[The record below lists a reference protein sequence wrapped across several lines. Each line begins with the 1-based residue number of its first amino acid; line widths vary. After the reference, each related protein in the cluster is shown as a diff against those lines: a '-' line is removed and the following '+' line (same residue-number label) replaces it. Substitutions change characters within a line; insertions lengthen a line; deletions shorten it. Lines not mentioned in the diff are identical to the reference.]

1 MMPMQKRGAPSN
13 SSDPLRDATLNALSQ
28 LIDPLLNLMFDSRV
42 TVREFTQIL
51 RKIAVAKANNRISD
65 ESGQSNK
72 SRVSIITGLPR
83 SEVTRLLKQ
92 TAFPSFS
99 KRVQHPTRK
108 VLSGWFDDSAF
119 LTKDGDPSIL
129 PAFGKRKSFERLVDK
144 YGGGVPVRAMLDE
157 LTRID
162 AIEWLAGQRI
172 RPRSRIPMMTG
183 LTPSSISMMGER
195 GRNLLETLLANAH
208 AKRNPFFEATA
219 AVENMDPASV
229 SIGRREVLQQ
239 GSSFISSIDGLF
251 DQLKRSGAT
260 KPRSGPEKLKRVGVT
275 VFYFEDTPSAKYG
288 KSSEGPIIRRKNL
301 RRASAK

>member
-1 MMPMQKRGAPSN
+1 MNKKGLPSN
-13 SSDPLRDATLNALSQ
+13 ASDPLRDATLSALSQ

-51 RKIAVAKANNRISD
+51 RKIAVAKASNRIAD
-65 ESGQSNK
+65 ESGQTNK

-83 SEVTRLLKQ
+83 SEVTRLLRK
-92 TAFPSFS
+92 TSFPSFS

-119 LTKDGDPSIL
+119 LTKDGDPAVL
-129 PAFGKRKSFERLVDK
+129 PAFGTRKSFERLVDK

-162 AIEWLAGQRI
+162 AIEWLPGQRI
-172 RPRSRIPMMTG
+172 RPRNRLPMMTG
-183 LTPSSISMMGER
+183 LTPLSISMMGER

-208 AKRNPFFEATA
+208 AKGNPFFEATA
-219 AVENMDPASV
+219 SIENVDPAGV

-239 GSSFISSIDGLF
+239 STSFIGSIDGLF
-251 DQLKRSGAT
+251 DQLRRSTAA
-260 KPRSGPEKLKRVGVT
+260 KSRVNSGKLKRMGVT
-275 VFYFEDTPSAKYG
+275 VFYFEDNPVEKFGTSG
-288 KSSEGPIIRRKNL
+288 EGAVVRRKNL
-301 RRASAK
+301 RRARAK

>member
-1 MMPMQKRGAPSN
+1 MNKKGFTSN
-13 SSDPLRDATLNALSQ
+13 ASDPLRDATLSALSQ

-51 RKIAVAKANNRISD
+51 RKIAVAKASNRIAD
-65 ESGQSNK
+65 ESGQTNK

-83 SEVTRLLKQ
+83 SEVTRLMRK
-92 TAFPSFS
+92 TSVPSFS

-119 LTKDGDPSIL
+119 LTKDGDPAVL
-129 PAFGKRKSFERLVDK
+129 PAFGTRKSFERLVDK

-162 AIEWLAGQRI
+162 AIEWLPGQRI
-172 RPRSRIPMMTG
+172 RPRNRIPMMTG

-219 AVENMDPASV
+219 SIENVDPAGV

-239 GSSFISSIDGLF
+239 STSFIGSIDGLF
-251 DQLKRSGAT
+251 DQLKRSTAAKSQVNSQT
-260 KPRSGPEKLKRVGVT
+260 LKRMGVT
-275 VFYFEDTPSAKYG
+275 VFYFEDNPMAKFG
-288 KSSEGPIIRRKNL
+288 KSGEGAIVRRKNL
-301 RRASAK
+301 RRARGK

>member
-1 MMPMQKRGAPSN
+1 MNKKDPPSN

-51 RKIAVAKANNRISD
+51 RKIAVAKANNRIAD

-83 SEVTRLLKQ
+83 SEVTRLLKK
-92 TAFPSFS
+92 TSFRSFS
-99 KRVQHPTRK
+99 KNVQHPTRK

-119 LTKDGDPSIL
+119 LTKDGDPAIL
-129 PAFGKRKSFERLVDK
+129 PAFGRRKSFERLVDK

-172 RPRSRIPMMTG
+172 RPRNRIPMMTG

-208 AKRNPFFEATA
+208 AKKNPFFEATA
-219 AVENMDPASV
+219 AIENVDPAGI

-251 DQLKRSGAT
+251 DQLKRST
-260 KPRSGPEKLKRVGVT
+260 TSKSRSNSQTLKRMGVT
-275 VFYFEDTPSAKYG
+275 VFYFEDNPVVRVL
-288 KSSEGPIIRRKNL
+288 KSGEDAIVRRKNL
-301 RRASAK
+301 RRIRVK